1 MWEYSGLLQF
11 LYASFYINFFTYCTC
26 ANSIVSVFTQIA
38 LQTIIQ
44 YLPKFYAPLKKP
56 QFIQIICLTNDDLF
70 LFSSLIDNVERV
82 RSNARYMT
90 SLQPHKITPP
100 SVEQQASRWVDPSA
114 VPEGMTMTQA
124 LMKLRDHMN
133 TDSMKLSQWL
143 EMNK

>member
-1 MWEYSGLLQF
+1 MFSYS
-11 LYASFYINFFTYCTC
+11 YI
-26 ANSIVSVFTQIA
+26 
-38 LQTIIQ
+38 
-44 YLPKFYAPLKKP
+44 
-56 QFIQIICLTNDDLF
+56 
-70 LFSSLIDNVERV
+70 ERM

-90 SLQPHKITPP
+90 SLQPQKITPP